1 MKGKINLRK
10 RDNNM
15 EIFPYIQRMKKEKP
29 YQLFCFPH
37 AGGNSLTFAK
47 WVDRSSKIDI
57 IPISL
62 SERGKENNYN
72 NLVGIIA
79 EKIIAILDDRPFF
92 FWGHSM
98 GAALAF
104 SVSYYIEKK
113 YNYFPEKLIVAAR
126 QPPFD
131 PCAKSFRSSMG
142 LSALLDELKNAG
154 GTPRELLESDIFR
167 EYMLPEIMNDY
178 VLHEGFKYHG
188 EMINSSIVAHCGT
201 EDIEANE
208 TIMLGWKEVT
218 LKEFKITSFSGGHFF
233 PHSYT
238 KYLEELEKE
247 IIN

>member
-1 MKGKINLRK
+1 MKGKIKLRK

-208 TIMLGWKEVT
+208 TIMLGWKEV
-218 LKEFKITSFSGGHFF
+218 KITSFSGGHFF

>member
-1 MKGKINLRK
+1 
-10 RDNNM
+10 M

-126 QPPFD
+126 H
-131 PCAKSFRSSMG
+131 
-142 LSALLDELKNAG
+142 
-154 GTPRELLESDIFR
+154 
-167 EYMLPEIMNDY
+167 Y

>member
-1 MKGKINLRK
+1 MSCFKNKTMKGKIKLRK

-201 EDIEANE
+201 EDIEAS
-208 TIMLGWKEVT
+208 EVFRSV
-218 LKEFKITSFSGGHFF
+218 L
-233 PHSYT
+233 
-238 KYLEELEKE
+238 
-247 IIN
+247 

>member
-1 MKGKINLRK
+1 
-10 RDNNM
+10 M

-142 LSALLDELKNAG
+142 LSALLDELK
-154 GTPRELLESDIFR
+154 
-167 EYMLPEIMNDY
+167 MQ
-178 VLHEGFKYHG
+178 
-188 EMINSSIVAHCGT
+188 
-201 EDIEANE
+201 
-208 TIMLGWKEVT
+208 
-218 LKEFKITSFSGGHFF
+218 
-233 PHSYT
+233 
-238 KYLEELEKE
+238 EELQE
-247 IIN
+247 NY